1 MALSND
7 MSPVQRL
14 FGLLK
19 VNQQEITS
27 IYIYAIFN
35 GLINLSLPLGI
46 QAIINLISG
55 GQMSL
60 SWALLVTFVILGIL
74 FTGILQVM
82 QLHISENIQQ
92 RIFTFSAFEFA
103 HRLPRMRYQETDH
116 YYMPEI
122 VNRFFDT
129 LNIQKG
135 LPKIVIDFSTAS
147 LQIIF
152 GLILLSFYHP
162 FFIVFSFLLIL
173 VVFLILR
180 LTGPRGLQTSL
191 QESKYKYQVVHWLE
205 ELGRT
210 MATFKLAGD
219 TRLPMQKTDVLV
231 TGYLKARKAHFKVLI
246 FQFIN
251 LVGFKVMVTTG
262 FLILGGSLVIEQRMN
277 VGQFV
282 AAEIIILLIFSSVEK
297 LITSLETIY
306 DVLTGLEKLGFVSDF
321 PLEKS
326 EGLSYVNKEGHPG
339 MEVNIKDLSFRFDNQ
354 SKDVLKNINLHIR
367 PGEKICLS
375 GTSGSGKSVLI
386 RMLGAVY
393 DDYSGSIS
401 YDRLPMGNYN
411 IEHLRSHIGDLMSN
425 ELIFQGTLEENITA
439 GRRWITFEEVKKTA
453 DIVGLTSFVEQLPE
467 GYRTLLDPHGR
478 RLPRSIA
485 TKILIA
491 RCFAG
496 RPSLVLIDDL
506 LNIFDGEDR
515 LHIEELIFNPPCPCT
530 IVMTTR
536 DKNLLPRFNR
546 LVILQEGE
554 IAFDGK
560 VDAGEKLTVFK
571 KIFRD

>member
-1 MALSND
+1 M
-7 MSPVQRL
+7 
-14 FGLLK
+14 GLLK
-19 VNQQEITS
+19 INRQEITS

-46 QAIINLISG
+46 QAIINLIGG

-60 SWALLVTFVILGIL
+60 SWALLVAFVIAGIL

-82 QLHISENIQQ
+82 QLHLSENIQQ

-103 HRLPRMRYQETDH
+103 YRLPRMKYKDTDQ
-116 YYMPEI
+116 YYLPEI

-147 LQIIF
+147 LQIVF

-162 FFIVFSFLLIL
+162 FFILFSFLLLL

-180 LTGPRGLQTSL
+180 FTGPKGLQTSL

-219 TRLPMQKTDVLV
+219 TPLPLHKTDGLV
-231 TGYLKARKAHFKVLI
+231 SNYLKARKAHFKVLI

-251 LVGFKVMVTTG
+251 LIGFKVLVAAG
-262 FLILGGSLVIEQRMN
+262 FLVLGGTLVIEQRMN

-297 LITSLETIY
+297 LIASLDVIY
-306 DVLTGLEKLGFVSDF
+306 DVMTGLEKLGFVSDF
-321 PLEKS
+321 PLES
-326 EGLSYVNKEGHPG
+326 NEGVHYEKPAGCTG
-339 MEVNIKDLSFRFDNQ
+339 MEVNIQNLSFHFDNHTH
-354 SKDVLKNINLHIR
+354 DVLRNISLHIQPSDR
-367 PGEKICLS
+367 ICIS
-375 GTSGSGKSVLI
+375 GTGGSGKSLLL
-386 RMLGAVY
+386 RLLGGMFTGY
-393 DDYSGSIS
+393 TGSIS
-401 YDRLPMGNYN
+401 YDRLPIGNYN
-411 IEHLRSHIGDLMSN
+411 IEHLRSYIGDLMSN
-425 ELIFQGTLEENITA
+425 ELIFQGTLEENITT
-439 GRRWITFEEVKKTA
+439 GRKWISFNDVKKTA
-453 DIVGLTSFVEQLPE
+453 DEVGLTPFVEQLPE
-467 GYRTLLDPHGR
+467 GYRTMLDPHGR

-496 RPSLVLIDDL
+496 RPSLVLVDDL
-506 LNIFDGEDR
+506 LHVFDGEERHQMEDY
-515 LHIEELIFNPPCPCT
+515 IFNPPCPCT
-530 IVMTTR
+530 IVMISR
-536 DKNLLPRFNR
+536 DKKILPRFNR
-546 LVILQEGE
+546 LVLLEEGE
-554 IAFDGK
+554 IVFDGK
-560 VDAGEKLTVFK
+560 PADGEKLPIFN
-571 KIFRD
+571 KIFKD